1 MRNILNYITNIFA
14 VPACF
19 FGLLLATMWLL
30 IDSREFGPW
39 NPKYLFLIHGT
50 TVGNL
55 GLVEP
60 VNGSVA
66 YMGESQDGTA
76 PAYAYVT
83 FKTTSLPGEIIETYN
98 ARCQSIGLAAQ
109 RQTINPQKLGLTC
122 VREGAEVGVTA
133 SRLDDATEVSI
144 NGWEFN

>member
-1 MRNILNYITNIFA
+1 MRNALIFFAYILA

-19 FGLLLATMWLL
+19 LGLLLVAMWLS
-30 IDSREFGPW
+30 IDSHEFGPW

-55 GLVEP
+55 GLVDP
-60 VNGSVA
+60 IAGSLG
-66 YMGESQDGTA
+66 YMGEGRDGTA

-83 FKTTSLPGEIIETYN
+83 FTTKARPEDVIATYE
-98 ARCQSIGLAAQ
+98 ARCRAIGLAVQ
-109 RQTINPQKLGLTC
+109 RQSSNQQKLGLTC
-122 VREGAEVGVTA
+122 ERDGAEVGVTA
-133 SRLDDATEVSI
+133 SRLEDVTEVNI